1 MTKLII
7 HIPEINHFVCGAFL
21 VNYTLILV
29 DLYVESFGKI
39 EEVNMVG
46 YFQLLLLF
54 AVKHFLQLK
63 LGKASSLIFIL
74 NCKLQSSSCLTDGR
88 VEK

>member
-1 MTKLII
+1 M
-7 HIPEINHFVCGAFL
+7 
-21 VNYTLILV
+21 
-29 DLYVESFGKI
+29 ESFGKI

-54 AVKHFLQLK
+54 AVKNFLQLK

-88 VEK
+88 VENKSSDLISVDGMNLRIKSRNNFQFRFLDS